1 MNMENCPP
9 ELSTSKG
16 VHMAPMEFH
25 LNPTSL
31 TGHAATGRKRDLVI
45 VLGSLER
52 GKCVR
57 PDPLIETIR
66 ANRQPWWKPNN
77 TPKN

>member
-9 ELSTSKG
+9 ELSTPKG

-45 VLGSLER
+45 ALGSL
-52 GKCVR
+52 GMGQKCA
-57 PDPLIETIR
+57 T
-66 ANRQPWWKPNN
+66 
-77 TPKN
+77 